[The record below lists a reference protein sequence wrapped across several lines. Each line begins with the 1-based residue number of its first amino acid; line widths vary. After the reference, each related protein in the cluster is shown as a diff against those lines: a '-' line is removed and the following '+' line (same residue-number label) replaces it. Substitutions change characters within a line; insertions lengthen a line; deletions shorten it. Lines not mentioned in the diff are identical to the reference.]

1 MTQIGRDNK
10 IKSANLCIHL
20 DLAQVHGFKGLTS
33 FYLFIFFFLNLNNN
47 LTLPQTFNVAEA
59 EFDLKQLM
67 CVEISTHVH

>member
-1 MTQIGRDNK
+1 MYTFG
-10 IKSANLCIHL
+10 S
-20 DLAQVHGFKGLTS
+20 GTS
-33 FYLFIFFFLNLNNN
+33 SRFERIDFFLFIFFFLNLNNN